1 MPAQGISKQR
11 PACLHLGAA
20 FLRPTPWIRVP
31 TPSDPC
37 ACAPR
42 TVFDN
47 VRSNVPH
54 MLLDDVFTAKE
65 EIATSVKEELVRQP
79 VPPCMSLGHWLR

>member
-1 MPAQGISKQR
+1 MHGKDR
-11 PACLHLGAA
+11 GLHACM
-20 FLRPTPWIRVP
+20 FLYILMHRGVFLY
-31 TPSDPC
+31 DPC
-37 ACAPR
+37 AHVLHA
-42 TVFDN
+42 VFDN

-79 VPPCMSLGHWLR
+79 VLVSSY

>member
-1 MPAQGISKQR
+1 MH
-11 PACLHLGAA
+11 HLLVG
-20 FLRPTPWIRVP
+20 FHHVIVLLRCHNDQDHLTPC
-31 TPSDPC
+31 PC
-37 ACAPR
+37 ASY

-79 VPPCMSLGHWLR
+79 ALVTAP

>member
-1 MPAQGISKQR
+1 MPARMQAGRSSIQ
-11 PACLHLGAA
+11 HD
-20 FLRPTPWIRVP
+20 VP
-31 TPSDPC
+31 TRSDPC
-37 ACAPR
+37 FCPLP

-65 EIATSVKEELVRQP
+65 EIATSVKEELVRVH
-79 VPPCMSLGHWLR
+79 VPCIVWAVSLLVFTLLLSPHLLLRR